1 MLGGTGNVTLNASDV
16 MTGGC
21 DGVRRAAFEFE
32 GSDFEDRVVTLVRNK
47 FFGVEEQVDHYGAR
61 LQEGETLKSGNCFDV
76 GRMAWS

>member
-47 FFGVEEQVDHYGAR
+47 FFGVEEQVVESLRREIA
-61 LQEGETLKSGNCFDV
+61 
-76 GRMAWS
+76 GRRNLEERKLF

>member
-32 GSDFEDRVVTLVRNK
+32 GSDFEDRVVILVRNK
-47 FFGVEEQVDHYGAR
+47 FFGVEEQVESLRREIA
-61 LQEGETLKSGNCFDV
+61 
-76 GRMAWS
+76 GRRNLEERKLF

>member
-21 DGVRRAAFEFE
+21 DGVRRAAFEFK

-47 FFGVEEQVDHYGAR
+47 FFGVEEQVVESLRREIA
-61 LQEGETLKSGNCFDV
+61 
-76 GRMAWS
+76 GRRNLEERKLF

>member
-1 MLGGTGNVTLNASDV
+1 MLGGTGNVTLKASDV

-47 FFGVEEQVDHYGAR
+47 FFGVEEQVESLRREIA
-61 LQEGETLKSGNCFDV
+61 
-76 GRMAWS
+76 GRRNLEERKLF